1 MTRRRRRTPEEARS
15 EILDA
20 AERLLVTE
28 GLKAMT
34 LQNVAR
40 EVGISHPG
48 VLHHFRSTDRLAQAL
63 HERVSRRIR
72 GDLLALT
79 NSSEASDRTAAIL
92 QALEALSDP
101 HKGRLLAWL
110 VATGRDPFP
119 EATET
124 GLKQV
129 AEALAKPGSDLE
141 EVRYKLMLM
150 VLAMV
155 GESLVG
161 AAVRERLGMSN
172 SDAEDFRVWLL
183 KRMLSSPKAGE

>member
-28 GLKAMT
+28 GLKALT

-79 NSSEASDRTAAIL
+79 NSSEASDRTAAIH

-141 EVRYKLMLM
+141 ELRYKLMVM

-161 AAVRERLGMSN
+161 AAVRERLGMANSN
-172 SDAEDFRVWLL
+172 PEDFRIWLL

>member
-172 SDAEDFRVWLL
+172 SDAEAFRIWLL

>member
-1 MTRRRRRTPEEARS
+1 MTRRRRRSPEEART

-28 GLKAMT
+28 GLKALT

-48 VLHHFRSTDRLAQAL
+48 VLHHFHSTDRLAQAL

-72 GDLLALT
+72 GDFLALT
-79 NSSEASDRTAAIL
+79 NPNESLDRTAAIHR
-92 QALEALSDP
+92 ALAALADP

-110 VATGRDPFP
+110 VASGRDPFP
-119 EATET
+119 EAAET
-124 GLKQV
+124 GLSQI
-129 AEALAKPGSDLE
+129 ADALAQPGSDPE
-141 EVRYKLMLM
+141 EVRHKLMLM

-161 AAVRERLGMSN
+161 AAVRERLGMSD
-172 SDAEDFRVWLL
+172 SDPERFRTWLL
-183 KRMLSSPKAGE
+183 ERVVSGPKTGE